1 MGARGAL
8 NATPISRLDGR
19 PTRIAKRLRA
29 YVIRLKLTIT
39 SSNRPGG
46 LGEIYSVKDYINK

>member
-8 NATPISRLDGR
+8 NATLISRLDGR

-29 YVIRLKLTIT
+29 YIIPLKLTIT
-39 SSNRPGG
+39 SSNRLGG
-46 LGEIYSVKDYINK
+46 LGEIYSVKDHINK

>member
-8 NATPISRLDGR
+8 NAIPISRLNRR
-19 PTRIAKRLRA
+19 PRRIAKRLRA
-29 YVIRLKLTIT
+29 YIIRLKLTIT
-39 SSNRPGG
+39 SSNNLEG